1 MENSLHFLNTI
12 HELLNNLIGK
22 KAIPV
27 IIILKDNIEF
37 RKMVVITPSF

>member
-1 MENSLHFLNTI
+1 MENLLHFLNTI
-12 HELLNNLIGK
+12 NELLNNLIGK

-27 IIILKDNIEF
+27 IIILKNNIEF

>member
-12 HELLNNLIGK
+12 HELLSNLIGK

-27 IIILKDNIEF
+27 IIILKNNIEF